1 MHQPETTL
9 VQYFGDLEDF
19 RLDRN
24 KKHLLVDIIVL
35 AICCTICGANG
46 FVEIETVAKAKLD
59 WFRTFLPLPNGIP
72 SHDTFG
78 RIFRRLRPN
87 VLEERF
93 LAWVQATFADRP
105 AQQIAVDGKQSR
117 RTADPTSDMP
127 ALQMISAWAVESG
140 VVLGQ
145 LAVDAQSN
153 EITAL
158 PLLLETLDVEGCD
171 ITADAIHCQKETVK
185 TIIDHNADYTIAVKA
200 NQGHLYA
207 DIVATFAQLRDNADQ
222 SVQKYMACEKDHG
235 RIETRQYWVTDRLDN
250 LRSADAWQG
259 LQTIGMVESERV
271 INGKVEQETRYYISS
286 REPNA
291 HDFGTRVRGQWSIEN
306 SLHWVLDV
314 VLREDESRIRK
325 DHSAENMAVMRHI
338 VINLLKQ
345 EKTLKVGTQAKRLRA
360 ACDNDYLGKVIRLDV
375 GNAQKTTVKVQH

>member
-9 VQYFGDLEDF
+9 VQYFGDIEDF

-35 AICCTICGANG
+35 VVCCTICGANG
-46 FVEIETVAKAKLD
+46 FVEIEMVANAKID
-59 WFRTFLPLPNGIP
+59 WFRTFLNLPNGIP

-78 RIFRRLRPN
+78 RIFRMLRPD

-93 LAWVQATFADRP
+93 LAWVQATFADCP
-105 AQQIAVDGKQSR
+105 VQQIALDGKQSR

-127 ALQMISAWAVESG
+127 ALQMISAWAVETG
-140 VVLGQ
+140 IVLGQ
-145 LAVDAQSN
+145 LAVDPKSN

-158 PLLLETLDVEGCD
+158 PVLIETIEVEGCD
-171 ITADAIHCQKETVK
+171 ITADAFHCQKETVK
-185 TIIDHNADYTIAVKA
+185 TIIDHNAHYTLAVKA
-200 NQGHLYA
+200 NQEYLYA
-207 DIVATFAQLRDNADQ
+207 DIVVTFAHLREQADQ
-222 SVQKYMACEKDHG
+222 SLHTHTTCEKGHG
-235 RIETRQYWVTDRLDN
+235 RLETRQYWVTDRLDN
-250 LRSADAWQG
+250 LRTADAWVG

-286 REPNA
+286 RGPDA
-291 HDFGTRVRGQWSIEN
+291 QDFGTRVRGQWSIEN

-314 VLREDESRIRK
+314 VLREDEARIRK
-325 DHSAENMAVMRHI
+325 DHSAKNMAVVRHI
-338 VINLLKQ
+338 AMNLLRQ

-360 ACDNDYLGKVIRLDV
+360 ACDNDYLGKIIGLGT
-375 GNAQKTTVKVQH
+375 GNA